1 MARRVDF
8 YKSYE
13 SYLRNIREA
22 QARGVTHKV
31 VYTREQYKTVYN
43 DFKNAQS
50 DIPGAAQKNIPRFLE
65 QESRETSY
73 RSIRALRG
81 TLRAARQDI
90 LAKEAAG
97 EKLTGVER
105 VLRDQGLRTS
115 DLYSADSA
123 MLWKQLHNM
132 YSREEIAAI
141 LGSPEEEETA

>member
-1 MARRVDF
+1 MPRRVDF
-8 YKSYE
+8 DKSYK

-22 QARGVTHKV
+22 QERGVTHKV

-43 DFKNAQS
+43 DFKSAEK

-97 EKLTGVER
+97 EQLTGVER
-105 VLRDQGLRTS
+105 VLRDQGLRIR

-123 MLWKQLHNM
+123 MLWRQLHNM
-132 YSREEIAAI
+132 YTREEIAAI